1 VNGEAASMT
10 KPERY
15 ALFVSVLALSGWDIP
30 KPGCTCIFELFVLSY
45 FELQIHCEG
54 WIGKL
59 DEKYACSHA

>member
-1 VNGEAASMT
+1 MT

-30 KPGCTCIFELFVLSY
+30 KPGCTCIFELFVRSY